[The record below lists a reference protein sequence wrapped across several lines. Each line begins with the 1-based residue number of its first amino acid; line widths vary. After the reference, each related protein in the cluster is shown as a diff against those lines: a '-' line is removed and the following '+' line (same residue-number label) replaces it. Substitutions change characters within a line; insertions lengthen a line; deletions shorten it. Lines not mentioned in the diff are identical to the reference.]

1 MITKKPLVASIVG
14 MDGCGKSSTF
24 RGALNTLADRIRVVG
39 IGDQVLS
46 GGPDEPLKERLDI
59 PLSRSAQIIGR
70 FAKGLRWQRLYK
82 NLKFVELTQRTRIRD
97 YVTAHD
103 PPDAILTDGQPLVNC
118 AAWSV
123 AHFYKEDLLGDDEEL
138 FQALRYLAGEE
149 TIPLRELPRYLRRA
163 WPLALLNLL
172 RLGRFKPPDLIFLLD
187 LDPAVAVARIRARGK
202 PLQVH
207 ETEALL
213 GELGRGYARVCDLF
227 QERRGI
233 PVTRIRVD
241 QVSLEEAVQIVAD
254 GVLERVLAARLSGST
269 EPVLS
274 VAEGLAEVSPKSG
287 PNIETTDQPQPG
299 TIEVIA
305 TTMSGS
311 IQDQRK
317 VQQIEPE
324 FRSRTSRPVRVHAA
338 NSHAEARAIVHAIVA
353 EGGRTLVS
361 AGGAGTFNAVLEGA
375 HLNGTVPSDLHLAFL
390 RKGSADL
397 IGKVLGIPDQL
408 PAAVEAIVAGI
419 KADRRVQADILAVE
433 TTEPDGRVQR
443 RHLVGFGGI
452 GVFGEVPRFTES
464 RLIKVYKGVLGSLLG
479 DLGPFFVGLALA
491 TGWWQLQRLFGR
503 VPPMSLT
510 LDDHHIP
517 PETWGAVLVLNGDL
531 GPEFPL
537 GRGLRLG
544 SGSFRVVA
552 LRYRGLRQALRQ
564 IRAARRGTIL
574 DEPESYAAVVRTV
587 RRLIVQPT
595 EARPYMVNVDG
606 GRMLTRGK
614 ACVSVSGQV
623 WLIRGHLPP
632 NPPLPTLGEGGN
644 GLPSPASHPELGG
657 TEGGRGG
664 AGGGG
669 Q

>member
-1 MITKKPLVASIVG
+1 MVKRKPLVASIVG

-24 RGALNTLADRIRVVG
+24 RGALNTLADHIRVVG

-46 GGPDEPLKERLDI
+46 GGPAEPLKERFDI

-82 NLKFVELTQRTRIRD
+82 NLKFVELTERTRIRD

-103 PPDAILTDGQPLVNC
+103 PPDVILTDGQPLVNS

-123 AHFYKEDLLGDDEEL
+123 AHFYKEELLGDDEEL
-138 FQALRYLAGEE
+138 YQALRYLAGEE
-149 TIPLRELPRYLRRA
+149 TIPLSELPYYLRRA
-163 WPLALLNLL
+163 WQLALLNLL
-172 RLGRFKPPDLIFLLD
+172 RLSRFRFPDLIFLLD
-187 LDPAVAVARIRARGK
+187 LEPAVAMARIRARGK

-233 PVTRIRVD
+233 PVMRIRVD
-241 QVSLEEAVQIVAD
+241 QVSLEEAVQTVAD
-254 GVLERVLAARLSGST
+254 GVLEHVLA
-269 EPVLS
+269 
-274 VAEGLAEVSPKSG
+274 G
-287 PNIETTDQPQPG
+287 PNIGTTNQPQSD

-317 VQQIEPE
+317 VHKIGPE
-324 FRSRTSRPVRVHAA
+324 FQSRTSRLVRVHAA
-338 NSHAEARAIVHAIVA
+338 GSHAEARAMAHAIVA
-353 EGGRTLVS
+353 GGGRMIVS

-375 HLNGTVPSDLHLAFL
+375 HLGGTVPSELRLAFL

-397 IGKVLGIPDQL
+397 IGKALGIPDQL
-408 PAAVEAIVAGI
+408 PAAVEAIVEGI
-419 KADRRVQADILAVE
+419 EADRCVQADILAVE

-443 RHLVGFGGI
+443 RHLVGFGGM

-464 RLIKVYKGVLGSLLG
+464 RLIKLYKGVLGALLG

-491 TGWWQLQRLFGR
+491 TGSWQIQRLLGR

-531 GPEFPL
+531 GAEFPL
-537 GRGLRLG
+537 GRGLPLK
-544 SGSFRVVA
+544 SGSFRVIA

-564 IRAARRGTIL
+564 IKAARGGTIL
-574 DEPESYAAVVRTV
+574 DDPESYAAVVRTV
-587 RRLIVQPT
+587 RRLTVRPT

-606 GRMLTRGK
+606 GRMLTRGE
-614 ACVSVSGQV
+614 VRISVSGQV
-623 WLIRGHLPP
+623 WLI
-632 NPPLPTLGEGGN
+632 
-644 GLPSPASHPELGG
+644 S
-657 TEGGRGG
+657 GREV
-664 AGGGG
+664 
-669 Q
+669 

>member
-1 MITKKPLVASIVG
+1 MITRKPLVASIVG

-24 RGALNTLADRIRVVG
+24 RGVLNTLAHRIRVVG

-46 GGPDEPLKERLDI
+46 GAPDEPLKERLDI
-59 PLSRSAQIIGR
+59 PLSRSAQTIRR

-82 NLKFVELTQRTRIRD
+82 NLKFIELTQRTRIRD

-103 PPDAILTDGQPLVNC
+103 PPDVILTDGQPLVNC

-123 AHFYKEDLLGDDEEL
+123 AHFYKEDLLGDDEE
-138 FQALRYLAGEE
+138 FYQELRYLAGEE
-149 TIPLRELPRYLRRA
+149 TIPLRDLPRYLRRA
-163 WPLALLNLL
+163 WPLALVNLL
-172 RLGRFKPPDLIFLLD
+172 RLGRFRLPDLIFVLD
-187 LDPAVAVARIRARGK
+187 LDPAVAVARIHARGK
-202 PLQVH
+202 PLQAH

-213 GELGRGYARVCDLF
+213 GEVGRGYARVCRLL
-227 QERRGI
+227 QERSGI

-241 QVSLEEAVQIVAD
+241 QVSLAETVQIVAD
-254 GVLERVLAARLSGST
+254 EVLERVL
-269 EPVLS
+269 V
-274 VAEGLAEVSPKSG
+274 G
-287 PNIETTDQPQPG
+287 PNLETTDRPQPG
-299 TIEVIA
+299 AIEVIA

-317 VQQIEPE
+317 VQQIGPE
-324 FRSRTSRPVRVHAA
+324 FRSQTSRPVRVHAA
-338 NSHAEARAIVHAIVA
+338 DSHAEARAIAHAIVA

-375 HLNGTVPSDLHLAFL
+375 HLNGTVPADLRLAFL

-408 PAAVEAIVAGI
+408 PAAVEAIVEGI
-419 KADRRVQADILAVE
+419 EADRRVQADILAVE

-510 LDDHHIP
+510 LDDHQVP

-531 GPEFPL
+531 GAEFPL

-544 SGSFRVVA
+544 SGSFRVIA

-564 IRAARRGTIL
+564 IKAARRGTIL
-574 DEPESYAAVVRTV
+574 DEPERYGAVVRTV
-587 RRLIVQPT
+587 RRLTVRPT

-606 GRMLTRGK
+606 GRMLTRGE
-614 ACVSVSGQV
+614 ARISVSGQV
-623 WLIRGHLPP
+623 WLISGPQPAARCVCDPP
-632 NPPLPTLGEGGN
+632 QGVTSSPPR
-644 GLPSPASHPELGG
+644 A
-657 TEGGRGG
+657 
-664 AGGGG
+664 AGGDHRSASALPAGDG
-669 Q
+669 PRSRSPPA

>member
-1 MITKKPLVASIVG
+1 MITRKPLVASIVG

-24 RGALNTLADRIRVVG
+24 RGALYTLADRIRVVG

-46 GGPDEPLKERLDI
+46 GGPDEPLRERLDI

-82 NLKFVELTQRTRIRD
+82 NLKFVELTERTRIRE
-97 YVTAHD
+97 YVTTHD

-138 FQALRYLAGEE
+138 YQALRYLAGEE
-149 TIPLRELPRYLRRA
+149 TIPLRELPRYLHRA

-187 LDPAVAVARIRARGK
+187 LDPAVAMARIRARGK

-207 ETEALL
+207 ETETLL

-241 QVSLEEAVQIVAD
+241 QMSLEEAVQIVAD
-254 GVLERVLAARLSGST
+254 GVLERVLAARLSLRPELRPRG
-269 EPVLS
+269 
-274 VAEGLAEVSPKSG
+274 SPKSR
-287 PNIETTDQPQPG
+287 PNID

-317 VQQIEPE
+317 VQRIGPE
-324 FRSRTSRPVRVHAA
+324 FQSWTSRPVRVHTAD
-338 NSHAEARAIVHAIVA
+338 SHAEARAIAHTIVA
-353 EGGRTLVS
+353 GGGRTIVS

-375 HLNGTVPSDLHLAFL
+375 HLGDTVPSDLHLAFL

-408 PAAVEAIVAGI
+408 PAAAEAIVEGIEAGH
-419 KADRRVQADILAVE
+419 RVQADILAVE
-433 TTEPDGRVQR
+433 TTEPDGQVQR
-443 RHLVGFGGI
+443 RHLVGFGGM

-491 TGWWQLQRLFGR
+491 TG
-503 VPPMSLT
+503 
-510 LDDHHIP
+510 
-517 PETWGAVLVLNGDL
+517 
-531 GPEFPL
+531 
-537 GRGLRLG
+537 
-544 SGSFRVVA
+544 
-552 LRYRGLRQALRQ
+552 
-564 IRAARRGTIL
+564 
-574 DEPESYAAVVRTV
+574 
-587 RRLIVQPT
+587 
-595 EARPYMVNVDG
+595 
-606 GRMLTRGK
+606 
-614 ACVSVSGQV
+614 
-623 WLIRGHLPP
+623 
-632 NPPLPTLGEGGN
+632 
-644 GLPSPASHPELGG
+644 
-657 TEGGRGG
+657 
-664 AGGGG
+664 
-669 Q
+669 

>member
-1 MITKKPLVASIVG
+1 MITRKPLVASIVG

-24 RGALNTLADRIRVVG
+24 RGALNTLADGIRVVG

-82 NLKFVELTQRTRIRD
+82 NLKFVELTERTRIRD
-97 YVTAHD
+97 YVTTHD

-138 FQALRYLAGEE
+138 YQALRYLAGEE
-149 TIPLRELPRYLRRA
+149 TIPLRELPRYLHRA

-187 LDPAVAVARIRARGK
+187 LDSAVAMARIRARGK

-213 GELGRGYARVCDLF
+213 GELGRGYVRVCDLF

-241 QVSLEEAVQIVAD
+241 QVSLEEAVQIVTD
-254 GVLERVLAARLSGST
+254 GVLEHVLAR
-269 EPVLS
+269 
-274 VAEGLAEVSPKSG
+274 
-287 PNIETTDQPQPG
+287 PNIETTSRPQPG

-317 VQQIEPE
+317 VQQIGPE
-324 FRSRTSRPVRVHAA
+324 FQSRTSQLVRVHAA
-338 NSHAEARAIVHAIVA
+338 DSHAEARAIAHAIVA
-353 EGGRTLVS
+353 GGGRTIVS

-375 HLNGTVPSDLHLAFL
+375 HLGGTVPSDLHLAFL

-397 IGKVLGIPDQL
+397 IGKRLGIPDQL
-408 PAAVEAIVAGI
+408 PAAVEAIVEGIEAG
-419 KADRRVQADILAVE
+419 RCVQADILAVE
-433 TTEPDGRVQR
+433 TTEPDGQVQR

-452 GVFGEVPRFTES
+452 GAFGEVPRFTES
-464 RLIKVYKGVLGSLLG
+464 RLIKVYKGVLGTLLG

-531 GPEFPL
+531 GADFPL
-537 GRGLRLG
+537 GRGLPLG
-544 SGSFRVVA
+544 SESFRVIA
-552 LRYRGLRQALRQ
+552 LCYRGLRQALRQ
-564 IRAARRGTIL
+564 IKAARRGTLL
-574 DEPESYAAVVRTV
+574 DEPESYGAVVRTV
-587 RRLIVQPT
+587 RRLTVRPS

-606 GRMLTRGK
+606 GRMLTRGEV
-614 ACVSVSGQV
+614 CISVSGQV
-623 WLIRGHLPP
+623 WLIRGPLPP

-644 GLPSPASHPELGG
+644 GLPSPKIG
-657 TEGGRGG
+657 GG

-669 Q
+669 L

>member
-24 RGALNTLADRIRVVG
+24 RGALNTLADRVRVVG
-39 IGDQVLS
+39 ISDQVLS
-46 GGPDEPLKERLDI
+46 GGPDEPLRERLDV

-82 NLKFVELTQRTRIRD
+82 NLKFIELTQRTRIRD
-97 YVTAHD
+97 YVTIHD
-103 PPDAILTDGQPLVNC
+103 PPDVILTDGQPLVNC

-172 RLGRFKPPDLIFLLD
+172 RLGRFRLPDLIFLLD
-187 LDPAVAVARIRARGK
+187 LDPAVAVARIHARGK
-202 PLQVH
+202 PLQAH
-207 ETEALL
+207 ETEVLL

-233 PVTRIRVD
+233 PLTTIRVD
-241 QVSLEEAVQIVAD
+241 QVSLEEAVQIVVD
-254 GVLERVLAARLSGST
+254 GVLQRVL
-269 EPVLS
+269 V
-274 VAEGLAEVSPKSG
+274 G
-287 PNIETTDQPQPG
+287 PDIETTDQPQPG

-317 VQQIEPE
+317 VQQIGPE
-324 FRSRTSRPVRVHAA
+324 FRSRTSRPIRVHAA
-338 NSHAEARAIVHAIVA
+338 DSHAEARAIVHAIVA
-353 EGGRTLVS
+353 EGGRTIVS
-361 AGGAGTFNAVLEGA
+361 AGGAGTFNAVLEGS
-375 HLNGTVPSDLHLAFL
+375 HLDGTVPSDLHLAFL

-408 PAAVEAIVAGI
+408 PAAVEAIVEGI
-419 KADRRVQADILAVE
+419 EADRRVQADILAVE

-491 TGWWQLQRLFGR
+491 TGLWQLRRLSGR

-531 GPEFPL
+531 GAEFPL

-544 SGSFRVVA
+544 SGSFRVIA

-564 IRAARRGTIL
+564 IKAARRGTIL
-574 DEPESYAAVVRTV
+574 DEPESYGAVVRTV

-595 EARPYMVNVDG
+595 EASPYMVNVDG
-606 GRMLTRGK
+606 GRMLTRGE
-614 ACVSVSGQV
+614 VHISVSGQV
-623 WLIRGHLPP
+623 WLISGKRFSNL
-632 NPPLPTLGEGGN
+632 
-644 GLPSPASHPELGG
+644 
-657 TEGGRGG
+657 
-664 AGGGG
+664 
-669 Q
+669 

>member
-1 MITKKPLVASIVG
+1 MITRKPLVASVVG

-46 GGPDEPLKERLDI
+46 DGPDEPLKERLDI

-70 FAKGLRWQRLYK
+70 FAKDLRWRSLYK
-82 NLKFVELTQRTRIRD
+82 NLKFVEFTQRTHIRD
-97 YVTAHD
+97 HVTTHD

-138 FQALRYLAGEE
+138 YQALRYLAGEE

-187 LDPAVAVARIRARGK
+187 LDPAVAVARIRARSK
-202 PLQVH
+202 SLQVH
-207 ETEALL
+207 ETEAFL

-227 QERRGI
+227 QERRGM
-233 PVTRIRVD
+233 PVIRIRVD
-241 QVSLEEAVQIVAD
+241 QVSLEEVVQIVAD
-254 GVLERVLAARLSGST
+254 GVLEHVLAARMSGST
-269 EPVLS
+269 E
-274 VAEGLAEVSPKSG
+274 LAEVSPTSES
-287 PNIETTDQPQPG
+287 NIETTDRPQPD

-311 IQDQRK
+311 IQDQHK
-317 VQQIEPE
+317 VQQIGPE
-324 FRSRTSRPVRVHAA
+324 FQSRTSWPVCVHAA
-338 NSHAEARAIVHAIVA
+338 GSHAEARAMAHAIVSG
-353 EGGRTLVS
+353 GGRTIVS

-375 HLNGTVPSDLHLAFL
+375 HLGGAVPSDLHLAFL

-408 PAAVEAIVAGI
+408 PAAVEAIVEGI
-419 KADRRVQADILAVE
+419 EASRRVQADILAVE
-433 TTEPDGRVQR
+433 TTEPDGQVQR
-443 RHLVGFGGI
+443 RHLVGFGGM

-491 TGWWQLQRLFGR
+491 MGWWQLRRLLGH
-503 VPPMSLT
+503 VPLMSLT
-510 LDDHHIP
+510 LDDQQIP

-537 GRGLRLG
+537 GQGLRLG
-544 SGSFRVVA
+544 SGSFRVIA

-564 IRAARRGTIL
+564 IKAARRSTIL
-574 DEPESYAAVVRTV
+574 DQPESYGAVVRTV
-587 RRLIVQPT
+587 RRLTVRPT

-606 GRMLTRGK
+606 GRMLTRGE
-614 ACVSVSGQV
+614 VRIWVSGQV
-623 WLIRGHLPP
+623 WLISGKK
-632 NPPLPTLGEGGN
+632 G
-644 GLPSPASHPELGG
+644 
-657 TEGGRGG
+657 
-664 AGGGG
+664 
-669 Q
+669 

>member
-1 MITKKPLVASIVG
+1 MWCRFSDTATLQHTTEEKGDRMITRKPLVASIVG

-24 RGALNTLADRIRVVG
+24 RGALYALADRIRVVG

-82 NLKFVELTQRTRIRD
+82 NLKFVELTQRTRICD
-97 YVTAHD
+97 YVTTHD

-138 FQALRYLAGEE
+138 YQALLYLAGEE
-149 TIPLRELPRYLRRA
+149 TIPLRELPRYLHRA

-187 LDPAVAVARIRARGK
+187 LDPAVAMARIRARGR

-207 ETEALL
+207 ETETLL

-227 QERRGI
+227 QERRSI

-241 QVSLEEAVQIVAD
+241 QMSLEEAVQIVAA
-254 GVLERVLAARLSGST
+254 GVLEHVLAGS
-269 EPVLS
+269 S
-274 VAEGLAEVSPKSG
+274 
-287 PNIETTDQPQPG
+287 IEATDRPQPG

-317 VQQIEPE
+317 VQRIGPE
-324 FRSRTSRPVRVHAA
+324 FQSWTSRPVRVHTAD
-338 NSHAEARAIVHAIVA
+338 SHAEARAIAHTIVA
-353 EGGRTLVS
+353 GGGRTIVS

-375 HLNGTVPSDLHLAFL
+375 HLGDTVPSDLHLAFL

-397 IGKVLGIPDQL
+397 IGKLLGIPDQL
-408 PAAVEAIVAGI
+408 PAAAKAIVEGIEAGHRI
-419 KADRRVQADILAVE
+419 QADILAVE
-433 TTEPDGRVQR
+433 TTEPDGQVQR
-443 RHLVGFGGI
+443 RHLVGFGGM

-510 LDDHHIP
+510 LDDHQIP

-537 GRGLRLG
+537 GRGLPLG
-544 SGSFRVVA
+544 SGSFRVIA
-552 LRYRGLRQALRQ
+552 LHYRGLRQALRQ

-574 DEPESYAAVVRTV
+574 DEPESYGAVVRTV
-587 RRLIVQPT
+587 RRLTVRST
-595 EARPYMVNVDG
+595 EVRPYMVNVDG
-606 GRMLTRGK
+606 LKMLTRGE
-614 ACVSVSGQV
+614 VRISVSGQV
-623 WLIRGHLPP
+623 WLI
-632 NPPLPTLGEGGN
+632 
-644 GLPSPASHPELGG
+644 
-657 TEGGRGG
+657 
-664 AGGGG
+664 AGGEV
-669 Q
+669 

>member
-24 RGALNTLADRIRVVG
+24 RGTLNTLADRIRVVG

-59 PLSRSAQIIGR
+59 SLSRSAQIILR

-82 NLKFVELTQRTRIRD
+82 NLKLIELTQRTRIRD

-103 PPDAILTDGQPLVNC
+103 PPDVILTDGQPLVNC

-123 AHFYKEDLLGDDEEL
+123 ARFHKEDLLGDDEEL
-138 FQALRYLAGEE
+138 YQELRYLAGEE

-163 WPLALLNLL
+163 WPLALVNRL
-172 RLGRFKPPDLIFLLD
+172 RLGCFKLPHLIFVLD
-187 LDPAVAVARIRARGK
+187 LDPAVAVARIHARGK
-202 PLQVH
+202 PLQAH

-213 GELGRGYARVCDLF
+213 GEVGRGYARVCRLL
-227 QERRGI
+227 QERSGI
-233 PVTRIRVD
+233 PVTTIRVD

-254 GVLERVLAARLSGST
+254 GVLERVLG
-269 EPVLS
+269 
-274 VAEGLAEVSPKSG
+274 GQD
-287 PNIETTDQPQPG
+287 IETSDQPQPG
-299 TIEVIA
+299 AIEVIA

-317 VQQIEPE
+317 VQQIGPE
-324 FRSRTSRPVRVHAA
+324 FQSRTSRPVRVHAA
-338 NSHAEARAIVHAIVA
+338 DSHAEARAMAHAIVT
-353 EGGRTLVS
+353 EGGRTIVS

-408 PAAVEAIVAGI
+408 PAAVEAIVEGIEAG
-419 KADRRVQADILAVE
+419 RRVQADILAVE
-433 TTEPDGRVQR
+433 TTEPGGQVQR
-443 RHLVGFGGI
+443 RHLVGFGGM
-452 GVFGEVPRFTES
+452 GAFGDVPRFTES
-464 RLIKVYKGVLGSLLG
+464 RLIKVYKGILGSLLG

-491 TGWWQLQRLFGR
+491 AGWWQLQRAFGR

-544 SGSFRVVA
+544 SGSFRVIA

-564 IRAARRGTIL
+564 IKAAWRGTIL
-574 DEPESYAAVVRTV
+574 DEPESYGAVVGTV
-587 RRLIVQPT
+587 RRLTVRPT

-606 GRMLTRGK
+606 GRMLTRGETRI
-614 ACVSVSGQV
+614 SVSGQV
-623 WLIRGHLPP
+623 WLIRGPLPP
-632 NPPLPTLGEGGN
+632 DPPLPTLGEGGN
-644 GLPSPASHPELGG
+644 GLPSPEV
-657 TEGGRGG
+657 
-664 AGGGG
+664 GGGWG
-669 Q
+669 GGL

>member
-1 MITKKPLVASIVG
+1 MITRKPLVASIVG

-39 IGDQVLS
+39 IGEQVWS
-46 GGPDEPLKERLDI
+46 GGPDAPLKERLDI

-70 FAKGLRWQRLYK
+70 FAKDLRWRSLYK

-97 YVTAHD
+97 YVTIHD
-103 PPDAILTDGQPLVNC
+103 PPDVILTDGQPLVNC

-123 AHFYKEDLLGDDEEL
+123 AHFYKEDLFGDDEEL
-138 FQALRYLAGEE
+138 YQALRYLAGEE

-172 RLGRFKPPDLIFLLD
+172 RLARFKPPDLIFLLD

-202 PLQVH
+202 LLQVH
-207 ETEALL
+207 ETEASL
-213 GELGRGYARVCDLF
+213 GELGRGYERVCDLF
-227 QERRGI
+227 QERSGI
-233 PVTRIRVD
+233 PLTRIRVD

-254 GVLERVLAARLSGST
+254 GVLERVLVARLS
-269 EPVLS
+269 
-274 VAEGLAEVSPKSG
+274 SPKSG
-287 PNIETTDQPQPG
+287 ADIETTDQPQPG
-299 TIEVIA
+299 AIEVIA

-317 VQQIEPE
+317 VQRIGPE

-353 EGGRTLVS
+353 GGGRTIVS
-361 AGGAGTFNAVLEGA
+361 AGGAGTFNAVLEGS
-375 HLNGTVPSDLHLAFL
+375 HLDGTVPSDLHLAFL

-408 PAAVEAIVAGI
+408 PAAVGAIVEGI
-419 KADRRVQADILAVE
+419 EADRRVQADILAVE

-491 TGWWQLQRLFGR
+491 AGWWQLQRAFGR

-531 GPEFPL
+531 GAEFPL

-544 SGSFRVVA
+544 SGSFRVIA

-564 IRAARRGTIL
+564 IKAARRGTIL
-574 DEPESYAAVVRTV
+574 DEPESYDTVVRTV

-606 GRMLTRGK
+606 GRMLTRGE
-614 ACVSVSGQV
+614 VRISVSGQV
-623 WLIRGHLPP
+623 WLI
-632 NPPLPTLGEGGN
+632 
-644 GLPSPASHPELGG
+644 A
-657 TEGGRGG
+657 GREV
-664 AGGGG
+664 
-669 Q
+669 